1 MTWTVWAALV
11 IVVLTIYG
19 LIKRRETRFVLLLAG
34 LAMTLIAMEPL
45 EAFRQFDKSM
55 TTSSLIVAICSAI
68 GFAAVMS
75 LTKCDMHLV
84 ALLTKPLRSLGIFL
98 LPCTMVVLLIIN
110 LGINSFSGFSAAVGP
125 TIICLL
131 VRAGFKP
138 AMAAATVACSCMA
151 AYLSPATPHHI
162 FVAQLEGIP
171 VMDYILLTAPRTL
184 TLCALSIVSLTVLC
198 IILRDYDKT
207 ALDANHAAVTGAGS
221 SNQLPTKPNI
231 LMALAPMV
239 PVAILLA
246 GAVWFPQLKL
256 SVCTAMLFGMIYA
269 IVVTRSNP
277 ETVVKKFFEGLGNGY
292 GSILGIIIAAGV
304 FAAGLRAC
312 GVIDL
317 FIETLKSSNE
327 IAKVGATFGPFFL
340 GLITGSGDAA
350 TFAFNEAV
358 TPHAH
363 AFGMEITDLGYLATM
378 AGGFGRYASPLAGGM
393 IILSGIAMVSP
404 FEVCKRSMPVMLV
417 LLVAIY
423 IMC

>member
-1 MTWTVWAALV
+1 
-11 IVVLTIYG
+11 
-19 LIKRRETRFVLLLAG
+19 
-34 LAMTLIAMEPL
+34 
-45 EAFRQFDKSM
+45 
-55 TTSSLIVAICSAI
+55 
-68 GFAAVMS
+68 
-75 LTKCDMHLV
+75 
-84 ALLTKPLRSLGIFL
+84 
-98 LPCTMVVLLIIN
+98 
-110 LGINSFSGFSAAVGP
+110 
-125 TIICLL
+125 
-131 VRAGFKP
+131 
-138 AMAAATVACSCMA
+138 
-151 AYLSPATPHHI
+151 
-162 FVAQLEGIP
+162 
-171 VMDYILLTAPRTL
+171 MDYILLTAPRTL

-207 ALDANHAAVTGAGS
+207 ALDANHAAVTGAGNA
-221 SNQLPTKPNI
+221 NQLPAKPNL

-239 PVAILLA
+239 PVAILLV
-246 GAVWFPQLKL
+246 GAVWLPQLKL

-269 IVVTRSNP
+269 IIVTRSNP

-363 AFGMEITDLGYLATM
+363 AFGMQITDLGYLATM

-404 FEVCKRSMPVMLV
+404 FDVCKRSMPVMLV
-417 LLVAIY
+417 LLVALY